1 MVSPMTTPGTP
12 EEMRD
17 LFRTCAEL
25 VRERGKDAVPM
36 TSLAVSFG
44 LVWHAFSEAEA
55 AEFFDDLASWYAG
68 TNDSGT
74 VRMPMQRPRRDRR
87 FRSWFS

>member
-1 MVSPMTTPGTP
+1 VALVTDVPDSP

-17 LFRTCAEL
+17 LFLSCAAI
-25 VRERGKDAVPM
+25 VRENGKDAVPV
-36 TSLAVSFG
+36 TALAVSFG
-44 LVWHAFSEAEA
+44 LVWHAFSEREA

-68 TNDSGT
+68 TSDTGT
-74 VRMPMQRPRRDRR
+74 VRVPTKPPRGRR

>member
-1 MVSPMTTPGTP
+1 VPNVPNDP

-17 LFRTCAEL
+17 LFVACAKL

-36 TSLAVSFG
+36 STLALSFG
-44 LVWHAFSEAEA
+44 LVWHSFSEQEA

-68 TNDSGT
+68 TSTSGA
-74 VRMPMQRPRRDRR
+74 VRMPTTARARRRSRR
-87 FRSWFS
+87 WF